1 MNSKKK
7 KLLKRNQEII
17 KRNMRTP
24 LSKKEKEEMQAWTHN
39 SSHQKTIWKV
49 AQKEGPLRETLG
61 GQTSYSKKNWKRQK
75 EADERTYHADMK
87 VEEHIRKKPWWWKE

>member
-7 KLLKRNQEII
+7 KLLKKNQEII

-24 LSKKEKEEMQAWTHN
+24 LSKKEKEEMKAWTHN
-39 SSHQKTIWKV
+39 SSHQKTVWKV

-61 GQTSYSKKNWKRQK
+61 GQTSYSKKNWKKQK
-75 EADERTYHADMK
+75 EADERTNYADMK
-87 VEEHIRKKPWWWKE
+87 VEQHGKTPWWAK